1 MKKLCFLIYPGLFVW
16 NMAFA
21 GDSGIDPSGF
31 FHALDW
37 QDGQLTIV
45 LPDSGVRFWADGEKK
60 TLHRY
65 GEKLL
70 LLCWPN

>member
-45 LPDSGVRFWADGEKK
+45 LPDSGVRFGLTEKK
-60 TLHRY
+60 RRCTVM
-65 GEKLL
+65 EKN
-70 LLCWPN
+70 CF